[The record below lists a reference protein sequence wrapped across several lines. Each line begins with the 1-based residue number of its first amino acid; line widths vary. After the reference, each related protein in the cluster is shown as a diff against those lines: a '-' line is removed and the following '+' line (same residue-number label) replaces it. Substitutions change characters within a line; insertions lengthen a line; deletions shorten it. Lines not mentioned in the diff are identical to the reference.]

1 MVGNMKRDN
10 IMLNKEKYTKEI
22 IDISCDG
29 YGIAKQN
36 GHLQPCRYTAC
47 YKCDFNT
54 TLCCP
59 EEIRKWA
66 NSEYKEREIDWN
78 KVPVDT
84 CILVTDS
91 CGNIIKRHFA
101 KYGNKIIKIIYVY
114 PDGTTSWSFNQDS
127 SQLISWDEKNVQIE
141 KGIDCSEWYKD

>member
-1 MVGNMKRDN
+1 
-10 IMLNKEKYTKEI
+10 MLNKEKYAKEI
-22 IDISCDG
+22 IDIACSGSSIGMRNGVLCACNSIGDCIYCDFYG
-29 YGIAKQN
+29 NKTICGIAIK
-36 GHLQPCRYTAC
+36 
-47 YKCDFNT
+47 D
-54 TLCCP
+54 
-59 EEIRKWA
+59 WA

-84 CILVTDS
+84 PILITYS
-91 CGNIIKRHFA
+91 CYTLKRHFA
-101 KYGNKIIKIIYVY
+101 KYYNKTIYFY

>member
-1 MVGNMKRDN
+1 M
-10 IMLNKEKYTKEI
+10 MLNKEKYAKEI
-22 IDISCDG
+22 IDIACNGDSIGMMNGILYPCNTIKSC
-29 YGIAKQN
+29 K
-36 GHLQPCRYTAC
+36 H
-47 YKCDFNT
+47 CDFYDIET
-54 TLCCP
+54 KILCT
-59 EEIRKWA
+59 ENIKKWA

-84 CILVTDS
+84 PILITYS
-91 CGNIIKRHFA
+91 CYTLKRHFA
-101 KYGNKIIKIIYVY
+101 KYYNKTIYSY

>member
-1 MVGNMKRDN
+1 
-10 IMLNKEKYTKEI
+10 MLNKEKYAKEI

-29 YGIAKQN
+29 YGVAKQN
-36 GHLQPCRYTAC
+36 GHLQPCSRTVC
-47 YKCDFNT
+47 SKCDFNT
-54 TLCCP
+54 GLDCS
-59 EEIRKWA
+59 EEIQKWA
-66 NSEYKEREIDWN
+66 NSEYKEREIDWS

-91 CGNIIKRHFA
+91 CYNTIKRHFA
-101 KYGNKIIKIIYVY
+101 KYDNKIIYAY

>member
-1 MVGNMKRDN
+1 
-10 IMLNKEKYTKEI
+10 MLNKEKYAKEI
-22 IDISCDG
+22 LDISCDG

-36 GHLQPCRYTAC
+36 GHLQSCRYTAC
-47 YKCDFNT
+47 SKCDFNT

-84 CILVTDS
+84 PVYVRDDS
-91 CGNIIKRHFA
+91 SNDWNKRHFC
-101 KYGNKIIKIIYVY
+101 KFDSDNNLYSCYFNGN
-114 PDGTTSWSFNQDS
+114 TSWSNEN
-127 SQLISWDEKNVQIE
+127 ISLRGWKQCKLAEGV
-141 KGIDCSEWYKD
+141 DCSEWYKD